1 MICGSNWGVFRFDAL
16 DMVFLLYLKFAI
28 YFKMS
33 IYTNFLTPSPYV
45 IESIFPQATIQT
57 CVVHLV
63 RHSLSFVNYKDRKMV
78 AADLQLVYQASTEAE
93 ALQALE
99 QFQIKW
105 DKKYPVISRS
115 WRANW
120 ARVKPMFELPMEI
133 RRVVYTTNVIE
144 SLNFSLRKIIK
155 GRNVFPNDELIYR
168 LIYLGLN
175 HVSKKWTMPIKN
187 WKTALQQF
195 AILYEN
201 RLPFDLL
208 ATSRS

>member
-1 MICGSNWGVFRFDAL
+1 
-16 DMVFLLYLKFAI
+16 
-28 YFKMS
+28 
-33 IYTNFLTPSPYV
+33 
-45 IESIFPQATIQT
+45 
-57 CVVHLV
+57 
-63 RHSLSFVNYKDRKMV
+63 
-78 AADLQLVYQASTEAE
+78 
-93 ALQALE
+93 
-99 QFQIKW
+99 
-105 DKKYPVISRS
+105 
-115 WRANW
+115 
-120 ARVKPMFELPMEI
+120 MFELPMEI

-155 GRNVFPNDELIYR
+155 GRNVFPNDESIYR

-195 AILYEN
+195 AIFYEN